1 MMPIQFNNIFLN
13 SFETY
18 KVFDNL
24 LVEEADPKGA
34 PKTIWQILNHLI
46 AWQKYQLEM
55 LKGGDQLNINEQDTW
70 IAEEHPASQGELEN
84 AVAVFYSLID
94 EVKAEIKAFETEHS
108 NLNQK
113 LTIVQQLSI
122 HLSFHVGEVVLM
134 RRMAGTYPMPHQ
146 MSAFLAD

>member
-18 KVFDNL
+18 KVFDSL
-24 LVEEADPKGA
+24 SIEEVGLKGA
-34 PKTIWQILNHLI
+34 PKTTWQILKHLI

-55 LKGGDQLNINEQDTW
+55 LKGCIQLDIDEQDTW
-70 IAEEHPASQGELEN
+70 ITEGHPANQAELEN

-94 EVKAEIKAFETEHS
+94 EVKAEIKAFDTENS
-108 NLNQK
+108 NLNTK
-113 LTIVQQLSI
+113 LTIIQELSI

-134 RRMAGTYPMPHQ
+134 RRMAGTYPMPHE
-146 MSAFLAD
+146 MSTFLAK